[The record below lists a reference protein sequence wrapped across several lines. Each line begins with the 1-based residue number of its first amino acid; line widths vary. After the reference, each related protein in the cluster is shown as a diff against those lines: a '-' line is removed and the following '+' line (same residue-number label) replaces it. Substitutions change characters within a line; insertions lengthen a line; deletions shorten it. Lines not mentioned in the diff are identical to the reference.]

1 MKDYHPSCACLIALT
16 SIREYIVAM
25 RPDDGETA
33 ALLLA
38 FIEQHNLSLT
48 ADQLRRLHLERLIA
62 RPLQDHPEGKVGS
75 ETVYPKG
82 TSDLLLA
89 ICVLHQQKRPF
100 AAIAWQLWRDGHP
113 IPLARIR
120 ADLRK
125 TAKVWERLRRALTR
139 PGSRTFSK
147 LAWKG
152 LMKVASHR
160 FRDSFINQARKRV
173 GTTSFDTFTRI
184 LLEIAAGN
192 FQGYADD
199 DTDSHDEEQKIVEKG
214 FGLSRTV
221 IDRALGVDW
230 TENLERTLV
239 ELTDIVA
246 SNPWESWLD
255 QASDSELLR
264 NRDELCL
271 LLTALESLSS
281 AIEDV
286 AGKRASG
293 GLILYQMLCR
303 AARKNFPI
311 IFLMWSVARQRLQ
324 TTKDELLLAAQQWL
338 KEGLPAYT
346 ALRQLQ
352 VEVPVTRSIL
362 ASHQRRAI
370 MGSKQAQMRYFADCQ
385 AFYEHHRE
393 ELMAFWQRHP
403 EWYKPD
409 AEKQAE
415 APAC

>member
-1 MKDYHPSCACLIALT
+1 MKVYSG
-16 SIREYIVAM
+16 AM

-33 ALLLA
+33 AYLLA
-38 FIEQHNLSLT
+38 FIEQQNLSLT
-48 ADQLRRLHLERLIA
+48 GDQLRRLHLEGLIA

-82 TSDLLLA
+82 TGDLLLA
-89 ICVLHQQKRPF
+89 ICVLRQQKRSF
-100 AAIAWQLWRDGHP
+100 AAVAWQLWREGQP
-113 IPLARIR
+113 IPLVRIR
-120 ADLRK
+120 ADLRT
-125 TAKVWERLRRALTR
+125 TAQEWERLRGALTR
-139 PGSRTFSK
+139 PGTKTFSK
-147 LAWKG
+147 LVWKG
-152 LMKVASHR
+152 LAKVASHR
-160 FRDSFINQARKRV
+160 FRDSFLNQARKRV
-173 GTTSFDTFTRI
+173 GTTSFDTFIRI

-199 DTDSHDEEQKIVEKG
+199 DTDSHDEERTIVEKG

-221 IDRALGVDW
+221 IDRAHGVDW
-230 TENLERTLV
+230 TENLEHTLV

-246 SNPWESWLD
+246 RSPWETWLD

-281 AIEDV
+281 AIEDA

-293 GLILYQMLCR
+293 GIILYQMLCR
-303 AARKNFPI
+303 AAQKNLPI
-311 IFLMWSVARQRLQ
+311 IFLMWSIARQRFQ
-324 TTKDELLLAAQQWL
+324 MPTDELLLAARQWL

-346 ALRQLQ
+346 ALCQLQ
-352 VEVPVTRSIL
+352 IEVPVTRSIL
-362 ASHQRRAI
+362 APRRRRAA
-370 MGSKQAQMRYFADCQ
+370 MGNEQAQLRYFAECQ
-385 AFYEHHRE
+385 AFYEQHRE
-393 ELMAFWQRHP
+393 ELMAFWLRHP

-415 APAC
+415 TPAC